1 MNLNKEG
8 KTGGFYH
15 HVVVAAAAVA
25 AEVAEVAEDV
35 EGKEG
40 VEGVDG
46 SSAVGTVTV
55 TKPKKG
61 KAALLLKRDRVCVT
75 K

>member
-8 KTGGFYH
+8 KTGGFYR
-15 HVVVAAAAVA
+15 HVVVAAVA

-35 EGKEG
+35 EEKAG

-61 KAALLLKRDRVCVT
+61 KAALPLKRDRVCVT

>member
-35 EGKEG
+35 EEK
-40 VEGVDG
+40 EGVDG

-61 KAALLLKRDRVCVT
+61 KAALPLKRDRVCVT

>member
-25 AEVAEVAEDV
+25 AEVAEDV
-35 EGKEG
+35 EEK
-40 VEGVDG
+40 EGVDG

-61 KAALLLKRDRVCVT
+61 KAALPLKRDRVCVT